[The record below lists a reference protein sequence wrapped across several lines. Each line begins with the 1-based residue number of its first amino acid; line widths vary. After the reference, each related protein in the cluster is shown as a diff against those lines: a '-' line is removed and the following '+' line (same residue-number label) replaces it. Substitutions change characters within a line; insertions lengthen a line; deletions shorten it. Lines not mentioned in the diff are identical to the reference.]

1 MSKKYAQRVNQLIQ
15 RKVTQLLLEQSNDPR
30 LSEVTITDVSVNRD
44 TTRAEIYF
52 SIIGSAE
59 EIAAVHQALEGASG
73 WLRSQMAPSLRL
85 RNIPKLD
92 FIYDPS
98 LAHGARIEELL
109 SAAGLT
115 STSSLAGAGS
125 LASDNL
131 REGSEP
137 FKGLDDGTDDEA
149 DDSYADVE

>member
-1 MSKKYAQRVNQLIQ
+1 MSKKYAQRINQLVQ

-52 SIIGSAE
+52 SIIGNEEDIAE
-59 EIAAVHQALEGASG
+59 VHQALQGASG
-73 WLRSQMAPSLRL
+73 WLRSQLAPSLRL
-85 RNIPKLD
+85 RNIPKLA

-109 SAAGLT
+109 SASGLPSAT
-115 STSSLAGAGS
+115 VPA
-125 LASDNL
+125 D
-131 REGSEP
+131 EG
-137 FKGLDDGTDDEA
+137 DEA
-149 DDSYADVE
+149 DVDEDEWEADDVDDDVE